1 MQFTKVRGI
10 AGRADGKARHL
21 ALKDSVAVR
30 RADPSERSQRESLW
44 RLRARPFER
53 SSVCEFVCINKNSK
67 PLNSK
72 DELKSWNII
81 WVCDGLLNKD
91 KRALCYEP
99 AKMSFTPT
107 LRPWPASVY
116 ARWVV
121 SSNTNKNSRST
132 MRIHIWRYDLIHP
145 TGPLRVL
152 SLVSPKTSKCKYI
165 HKPTKEPV
173 HVGASSEKGKRF

>member
-53 SSVCEFVCINKNSK
+53 SPVCEFVCINKNSK

-72 DELKSWNII
+72 QRTWNTI
-81 WVCDGLLNKD
+81 WVCDGLMNKD

-99 AKMSFTPT
+99 AKISFTPT

-121 SSNTNKNSRST
+121 SSTTNTNCRFT

-152 SLVSPKTSKCKYI
+152 SLISPKTLC
-165 HKPTKEPV
+165 ELV
-173 HVGASSEKGKRF
+173 HP